1 MTQAL
6 IRPYKQLSSS
16 QAIYS
21 LQIIQKV
28 TRRMR
33 HSTIISL
40 ILRYSKHIPLADIPS
55 KSWMLRLIPG
65 AIVELSVIESS
76 YDFALH

>member
-6 IRPYKQLSSS
+6 IRPCKQLSSS

-21 LQIIQKV
+21 LQITQKV
-28 TRRMR
+28 TRRTR
-33 HSTIISL
+33 HSTVISS
-40 ILRYSKHIPLADIPS
+40 ILRCSKNIPLADIPN
-55 KSWMLRLIPG
+55 KPRMLRLIPG

-76 YDFALH
+76 YDIALH